1 MAYILVARGRQANPK
16 AVLESSMTKE
26 EIILAN
32 RDYLFP
38 SIFHYYKEPLV
49 VSHAKDQYVWDADG
63 NQYLDFFGGI
73 VTISVGHCNAEVN
86 RKVHAQ
92 MDRLQHVSTVF
103 ANEPQAAL
111 AKKLATISPGGKLT
125 KSFFTNSGME
135 ANETAILTARCY
147 TGSTEVVALRYA
159 YHGRS
164 SLAMGLTAQSN
175 WRLGPVTQAG
185 IVHAVNAYC
194 YRCPFGLTY
203 PSCEVKCAQDVEE
216 VIRTTTS
223 GRIAA
228 FIGEPIQGVGGFVTP
243 PKEYFP
249 IVADIVKKYGGL
261 FISDEVQTGWGRTG
275 GKWFGIEQ
283 WGVTPDIITSAKSL
297 GNGAPVGLT
306 VARPE
311 VADALKGTTISTF
324 GGNPVTATA
333 AKAVID
339 YIDEHKLMINAAET
353 GAYLRGKLD
362 ELKAKYPIIGDVRGM
377 GLMQALELVE
387 DRESKKPAVEATAAV
402 MEAARQNQLLIGK
415 GGTFGN
421 VIRVPPPLNI
431 SKSDVDD
438 FTLRL
443 EASFQQ
449 VPAARMA
456 GAAR

>member
-1 MAYILVARGRQANPK
+1 
-16 AVLESSMTKE
+16 MTKE
-26 EIILAN
+26 EILLAN

-38 SIFHYYKEPLV
+38 SIFHYYQEPLV

-73 VTISVGHCNAEVN
+73 VTISVGHCNDDVN

-111 AKKLATISPGGKLT
+111 AKKLAAISPGGKLT
-125 KSFFTNSGME
+125 KSFFTNSGTE

-164 SLAMGLTAQSN
+164 SLAMGLTAQSS

-185 IVHAVNAYC
+185 VVHAVNAYC

-228 FIGEPIQGVGGFVTP
+228 FIGEPIQGVAGFVTP

-283 WGVTPDIITSAKSL
+283 WGVQPDIITSAKGL
-297 GNGAPVGLT
+297 GNGTPIGLT
-306 VARPE
+306 MARPE
-311 VADALKGTTISTF
+311 IADSLKGVTISTF
-324 GGNPVTATA
+324 GGNPIATTA

-339 YIDEHKLMINAAET
+339 FIDDHNLSINAAEV
-353 GAYLRGKLD
+353 GAYLHNKLED
-362 ELKAKYPIIGDVRGM
+362 LKAKFPIIGDVRGM
-377 GLMQALELVE
+377 GLMQAVELVE
-387 DRESKKPAVEATAAV
+387 DRESKKPATAQTMALMEATR
-402 MEAARQNQLLIGK
+402 ENRILLGK
-415 GGTFGN
+415 GGLYGN
-421 VIRVPPPLNI
+421 VLRISPPLNI
-431 SKSDVDD
+431 GKTDVDE
-438 FTLRL
+438 FARL
-443 EASFQQ
+443 LDASFVKTQT
-449 VPAARMA
+449 AMA
-456 GAAR
+456 VA

>member
-1 MAYILVARGRQANPK
+1 
-16 AVLESSMTKE
+16 MTKE
-26 EIILAN
+26 DILLAN
-32 RDYLFP
+32 RDHLFP
-38 SIFHYYKEPLV
+38 SVFHYYKEPLV

-73 VTISVGHCNAEVN
+73 VTISVGHCNEEVN
-86 RKVHAQ
+86 KKLHAQ
-92 MDRLQHVSTVF
+92 IDKLQHVSTVF

-111 AKKLATISPGGKLT
+111 AKKLAQITPAGKLT
-125 KSFFTNSGME
+125 KSFFTNSGTE

-147 TGSTEVVALRYA
+147 TGSSEIVALRYA

-194 YRCPFGLTY
+194 YRCPYGLTY

-223 GRIAA
+223 GRIAG
-228 FIGEPIQGVGGFVTP
+228 FIAEPIQGVGGFITP

-249 IVADIVKKYGGL
+249 IVAETVKKYGGL

-283 WGVTPDIITSAKSL
+283 WGVQPDIITSAKGL
-297 GNGAPVGLT
+297 ANGSPIGLT
-306 VARPE
+306 IARPE
-311 VADALKGTTISTF
+311 VADSLKGATISTF

-339 YIDEHKLMINAAET
+339 FIEDHKLSINAAEV
-353 GAYLRGKLD
+353 GAYLRGKLM
-362 ELKAKYPIIGDVRGM
+362 ELKEKHSIVGDVRGM
-377 GLMQALELVE
+377 GLLQAMELVE
-387 DRESKKPAVEATAAV
+387 DRETKKPATAQTAALL
-402 MEAARQNQLLIGK
+402 EASRENRILIGK
-415 GGTFGN
+415 GGFSGN
-421 VIRVPPPLNI
+421 VLRISPPLNI
-431 SKSDVDD
+431 AKSDVDE
-438 FTLRL
+438 FARRL
-443 EASFQQ
+443 DASFAK
-449 VPAARMA
+449 VSTPRAVAYT
-456 GAAR
+456 

>member
-1 MAYILVARGRQANPK
+1 
-16 AVLESSMTKE
+16 MTKE
-26 EIILAN
+26 EIVLAN

-73 VTISVGHCNAEVN
+73 VTISVGHCNDDVN

-125 KSFFTNSGME
+125 KSFFTNSGTE

-185 IVHAVNAYC
+185 VVHAVNAYC
-194 YRCPFGLTY
+194 YRSPFGLTY

-228 FIGEPIQGVGGFVTP
+228 FIAEPIQGVAGFVTP

-283 WGVTPDIITSAKSL
+283 WGVQPDIITSAKGL
-297 GNGAPVGLT
+297 GNGTPIGLT
-306 VARPE
+306 MARPE
-311 VADALKGTTISTF
+311 IADSLKGATISTF
-324 GGNPVTATA
+324 GGNPIATTA

-339 YIDEHKLMINAAET
+339 FIDDHNLSINAAEV
-353 GAYLRGKLD
+353 GAYLRGKLE
-362 ELKAKYPIIGDVRGM
+362 ELKDKFPIIGDVRGM
-377 GLMQALELVE
+377 GLMQAVELVE
-387 DRESKKPAVEATAAV
+387 DRESKKPATAQTLALMEATR
-402 MEAARQNQLLIGK
+402 ENRILLGK
-415 GGTFGN
+415 GGFYGN
-421 VIRVPPPLNI
+421 VLRISPPLNI
-431 SKSDVDD
+431 SKTDVDE
-438 FTLRL
+438 FARL
-443 EASFQQ
+443 LDASFVKAQT
-449 VPAARMA
+449 AMA
-456 GAAR
+456 VA